1 VATQKGRRHSK
12 SLTPFTLQLET
23 AAFPAAAAASNCRTK
38 TKPPLIFRS
47 GNNSVVIEYFRTMFL
62 CAAKLRVPVPRN
74 VVRTYMSTL
83 TQAAPHDDECLFM
96 LILGKPGG
104 GKGTISEKILKVS
117 YMLDERCATVTIW
130 CLHF

>member
-1 VATQKGRRHSK
+1 M
-12 SLTPFTLQLET
+12 L
-23 AAFPAAAAASNCRTK
+23 
-38 TKPPLIFRS
+38 
-47 GNNSVVIEYFRTMFL
+47 L

-117 YMLDERCATVTIW
+117 YMLDERCATVTIL